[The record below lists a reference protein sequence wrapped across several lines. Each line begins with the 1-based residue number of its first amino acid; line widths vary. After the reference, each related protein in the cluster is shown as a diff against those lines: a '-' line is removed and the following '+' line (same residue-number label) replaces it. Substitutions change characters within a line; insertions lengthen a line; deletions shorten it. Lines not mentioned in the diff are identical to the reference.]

1 MQGTSEPGLGRR
13 FWLTL
18 LAAVLLAGLGAWL
31 FLAGGL
37 RQIARSA
44 VPAQAGEVGQ
54 PAPELALERPDG
66 TVARLA
72 DYRGSV
78 VLLNFWATWCAPCRA
93 EMPEIE
99 QVYQRHR
106 ERGFEVLAINLQ
118 EGPTEV
124 QAFMAELW
132 LSFPALLD
140 RDGGTSRAYRAR
152 ALPSSFLIDRK
163 GTVQYVRIGTL
174 TRDALEEE
182 LRKVGL

>member
-1 MQGTSEPGLGRR
+1 MQETSEPILGRR
-13 FWLTL
+13 YWLTL
-18 LAAVLLAGLGAWL
+18 LTAVLLAGIGAWL

-37 RQIARSA
+37 RQLAQSA
-44 VPAQAGEVGQ
+44 VPAQMGEVGQ
-54 PAPELALERPDG
+54 PAPEFVLERPDG
-66 TVARLA
+66 TVTHLA

-99 QVYQRHR
+99 QIYQRNR
-106 ERGFEVLAINLQ
+106 ERGFEVFAINLQ
-118 EGPTEV
+118 ESPTEV
-124 QAFMAELW
+124 QTFMADLG

-174 TRDALEEE
+174 THDTLEEE